1 VDSRACIDWLRKK
14 NLLDTCKTYSTYLKG
29 VFKDCLQAKNES
41 ILIIGDTGYDRKRA
55 AAMLAGSYY
64 FAAKK
69 LGLHPRLFFQ
79 VPKLRGDLADKSIVD
94 AINYLGEKSIIIL
107 ALSNRLGSLR
117 GVIKSYRHMCK
128 QKNIR
133 FATTPSLGH
142 INTRDFK
149 DLIRTIN
156 INYSEIQKKHKAI
169 KSIIEK
175 GTNLHI
181 KTKAGTDLHMKIDI
195 ANIKSSDGNY
205 TKPSSGGNL
214 PAGEVYFPPKK
225 KSVNGKVVI
234 DGSSRNRQGTTII
247 KNPIT
252 LIIRNS
258 DLIDIHGKEEAK
270 LLEETILW
278 AERNSKYPW
287 GIRKICE
294 FGIGLNPKA
303 RVIGSTIID
312 EKALGTAHIA
322 LGSNNWFGGSIFA
335 MTHLDQVFRNPKI
348 TVDGKLLNI

>member
-14 NLLDTCKTYSTYLKG
+14 NLLDICKTYSAYLKG
-29 VFKDCLQAKNES
+29 VFKDCLKAKNES
-41 ILIIGDTGYDRKRA
+41 ILIIGDTGYDRKYA
-55 AAMLAGSYY
+55 SAMLAGSYY

-79 VPKLRGDLADKSIVD
+79 MPKLSGDLADKSIVD
-94 AINYLGEKSIIIL
+94 AINYLGEKSILLL

-117 GVIKSYRHMCK
+117 GITKSYRHLCR
-128 QKNIR
+128 QKNMR

-142 INTRDFK
+142 IETKDFK
-149 DLIRTIN
+149 DLIKTIN
-156 INYSEIQKKHKAI
+156 IDYPEIQKIHRKL
-169 KSIIEK
+169 KSVIEK
-175 GTNLHI
+175 GTDLHVR
-181 KTKAGTDLHMKIDI
+181 TKAGTDLHMKIDI
-195 ANIKSSDGNY
+195 ANIKSADGNY

-234 DGSSRNRQGTTII
+234 DGSSRNRYGTTLT

-252 LIIRNS
+252 LIIKNG
-258 DLIDIHGKEEAK
+258 DLIDVQGKEEAR
-270 LLEETILW
+270 LLEETLLW

-287 GIRKICE
+287 GIRKVCE

-303 RVIGSTIID
+303 KIIGSTIID

-335 MTHLDQVFRNPKI
+335 MTHLDQVFKNPRI
-348 TVDGKLLNI
+348 TVDGRLLDV

>member
-1 VDSRACIDWLRKK
+1 VDSRACIDWLGKK
-14 NLLDTCKTYSTYLKG
+14 NLLGTCKTYSNHLKG
-29 VFKDCLQAKNES
+29 VFKDCLRAKNES
-41 ILIIGDTGYDRKRA
+41 ILIMGDTGYDRKRA

-64 FAAKK
+64 LAAKK

-94 AINYLGEKSIIIL
+94 AINYLGERSIVIL

-117 GVIKSYRHMCK
+117 GITKSYRHLCRQRNM
-128 QKNIR
+128 R

-142 INTRDFK
+142 IKTRDFK

-156 INYSEIQKKHKAI
+156 INYPEIQRTHRKLKAV
-169 KSIIEK
+169 IEK
-175 GTNLHI
+175 GTELHVR
-181 KTKAGTDLHMKIDI
+181 TKAGTDLHMKIDV
-195 ANIKSSDGNY
+195 ANIKSADGNY
-205 TKPSSGGNL
+205 TKPCSGGNL

-234 DGSSRNRQGTTII
+234 DGSSRNRYSTTII

-252 LIIRNS
+252 LNIKNG
-258 DLIDIHGKEEAK
+258 DLIDVQGKEEAR
-270 LLEETILW
+270 LLEETLLW

-287 GIRKICE
+287 GIRKVCE

-303 RVIGSTIID
+303 KIIGSTIID

-335 MTHLDQVFRNPKI
+335 MTHLDQVFKNPRI
-348 TVDGKLLNI
+348 TVNGRLLNI